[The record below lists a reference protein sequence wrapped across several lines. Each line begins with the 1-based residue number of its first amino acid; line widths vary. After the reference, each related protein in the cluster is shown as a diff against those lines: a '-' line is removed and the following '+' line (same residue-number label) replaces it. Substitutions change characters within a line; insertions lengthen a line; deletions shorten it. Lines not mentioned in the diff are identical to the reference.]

1 MALTTTVSGV
11 WALQALL
18 GVETMPAVLRIKPFV
33 PSVHDSLIVETTAGP
48 LPLAETREYL
58 GLVAAGVIS
67 TSGAVDDVV
76 RDWMTVLGRPERQ
89 VVLAIRRPTGDAGEP
104 DAAPIVHERVLVV
117 CRHRRWMAM
126 AARDGDEVIIDA
138 VGEADSPEEQV
149 QLMCQPLLAALGQAP
164 PAEIEGVNIPAELLQ
179 STLQHTAA
187 HGRDA
192 ITAAVGRLGLQ
203 PAQAEVLTA
212 AARLDESAMGV
223 VAVVDHGVSAR
234 VHPRVL
240 TVADT
245 EYGRISL
252 TTTVAAD
259 GKQWMS
265 IWPAGT
271 AALHEDLAELLAA
284 PRAG

>member
-1 MALTTTVSGV
+1 
-11 WALQALL
+11 
-18 GVETMPAVLRIKPFV
+18 
-33 PSVHDSLIVETTAGP
+33 
-48 LPLAETREYL
+48 LPLAETGEYV
-58 GLVAAGVIS
+58 GLVAAGVIAA
-67 TSGAVDDVV
+67 SGAVDDVV

-89 VVLAIRRPTGDAGEP
+89 VVLAIRRPAGDAGEP
-104 DAAPIVHERVLVV
+104 GAAPIVHERVLVV

-149 QLMCQPLLAALGQAP
+149 QLMCQPLLAALGQTP
-164 PAEIEGVNIPAELLQ
+164 PADIEGVNIPAELLQ
-179 STLQHTAA
+179 STLQHSAG

-265 IWPAGT
+265 VWPAGT

-284 PRAG
+284 ARAA

>member
-1 MALTTTVSGV
+1 MALTTTVGGV
-11 WALQALL
+11 WTLQALL

-33 PSVHDSLIVETTAGP
+33 PSVHESLIVQTSAGP
-48 LPLAETREYL
+48 LPLSQTGEYL
-58 GLVAAGVIS
+58 GLVAAGVIDA
-67 TSGAVDDVV
+67 SGAVDDVV

-89 VVLAIRRPTGDAGEP
+89 VVLTIRRPAGESGVP
-104 DAAPIVHERVLVV
+104 EATPVVHERVVVV

-138 VGEADSPEEQV
+138 VGEAEDPDDQV
-149 QLMCQPLLAALGQAP
+149 RLMCQPLLAAFGEAP
-164 PAEIEGVNIPAELLQ
+164 PAEIDGVNIPAELLQ
-179 STLQHTAA
+179 STLA
-187 HGRDA
+187 HAVPNGREA
-192 ITAAVGRLGLQ
+192 IVAAVGRLGLG
-203 PAQAEVLTA
+203 PSQADVLTA
-212 AARLDESAMGV
+212 VTRFDESAMGV

-245 EYGRISL
+245 EYGRVSL

-271 AALHEDLAELLAA
+271 ADLHDDLADLLAV
-284 PRAG
+284 PRAA